1 MKARDVMVSP
11 VITVK
16 PSSSVKE
23 VAKTFLE
30 RRISAAPV
38 VDDQGKLVGIVSEG
52 DLMHRAEAGTERHRS
67 WWLRALTAEETLAAE
82 YVKAHARKV
91 ADVMTRDVITATADT
106 PLHEIAALLEKNS
119 IKRVPVVKNGQLVGI
134 VSRANLVQA
143 VASAVFPAILGDRF
157 RRAFPYSSSSESRWL
172 SKSVRH
178 EAADG
183 TCRQQLPRHAAEDPL
198 AQAAVPIGAG
208 DQQIGAFFASDPDQL
223 LRARSLLLQHDFGP
237 AFDAMVREITS
248 YIVEPPQCGLLFAR
262 PTCFD
267 NGNARCLLQER
278 KCVPHGSA
286 RFARI
291 LPPDHDML
299 GSQRVHSL
307 GHY

>member
-16 PSSSVKE
+16 PSFSVKE

-52 DLMHRAEAGTERHRS
+52 DLMHRAEAGTERQRS

-119 IKRVPVVKNGQLVGI
+119 IKRVPIVKNGQLVGI
-134 VSRANLVQA
+134 VSRANLIQA
-143 VASAVFPAILGDRF
+143 GGQHPQRTGNPALRHHHP
-157 RRAFPYSSSSESRWL
+157 RQTARP
-172 SKSVRH
+172 SKGATVGAH
-178 EAADG
+178 
-183 TCRQQLPRHAAEDPL
+183 LAAERHGECRCRRHL
-198 AQAAVPIGAG
+198 GY
-208 DQQIGAFFASDPDQL
+208 
-223 LRARSLLLQHDFGP
+223 HDVGR
-237 AFDAMVREITS
+237 RE
-248 YIVEPPQCGLLFAR
+248 G
-262 PTCFD
+262 
-267 NGNARCLLQER
+267 GNSGGC
-278 KCVPHGSA
+278 
-286 RFARI
+286 
-291 LPPDHDML
+291 
-299 GSQRVHSL
+299 
-307 GHY
+307 